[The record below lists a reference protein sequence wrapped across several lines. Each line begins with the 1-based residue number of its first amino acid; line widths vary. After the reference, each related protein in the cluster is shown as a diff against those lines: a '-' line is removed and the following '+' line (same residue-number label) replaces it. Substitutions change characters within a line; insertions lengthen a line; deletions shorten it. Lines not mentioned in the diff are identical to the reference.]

1 MRIYLAES
9 LPKVSKIEFLSLKH
23 GLFQSPIEDNLLQIV
38 EKINQCEAILVPH
51 DAYHFHENRDYI
63 NYLNQLSS
71 FKMIIY
77 SDRGDFPKHTK
88 ISNSVAIRVAINP
101 GERITNKVVIPYNIE
116 PLDFLPIRRLTKGPR
131 ISFVGY
137 LPHISPSRFKNTLQQ
152 SPLHPILGN
161 GAVVRKMCL
170 NRLKNSKFDATV
182 IKRPSYG
189 AHPGT
194 NNSIDLSRSEYL
206 GAFADSDFVLT
217 PRGDSNQSAR
227 FYEALSSGRTPILPD
242 TMIVLPKPI
251 SSNLPIRA
259 FWALTSVFSVKQ
271 LEKSVEKRWNQFLTN
286 ESYVQYQSEMKYYF
300 QNQLQ
305 FNNYIRTLFGLD
317 LRQFSEMA
325 SRSAEDRTT

>member
-23 GLFQSPIEDNLLQIV
+23 GLFQSPIESNLLQIV

-51 DAYHFHENRDYI
+51 DAYHFHKKRDYI
-63 NYLNQLSS
+63 NYLNELSS

-101 GERITNKVVIPYNIE
+101 GERVTNKVVVPYNVE
-116 PLDFLPIRRLTKGPR
+116 PLDFLPIRRLAKEPR

-137 LPHISPSRFKNTLQQ
+137 VPHISPNRFAHTLQQ

-161 GAVVRKMCL
+161 GAVVRKVSL
-170 NRLKNSKFDATV
+170 NRLKNSKFDTTV
-182 IKRPSYG
+182 IERPSYG

-194 NNSIDLSRSEYL
+194 NSSIDLSRSEFL
-206 GAFADSDFVLT
+206 RIFAESDFVLT

-251 SSNLPIRA
+251 GRNLPARV
-259 FWALTSVFSVKQ
+259 FSALTSVFSVKQ
-271 LEKSVEKRWNQFLTN
+271 LEKSVEKRWNQFLAN
-286 ESYVQYQSEMKYYF
+286 EHYVQYQSEMKYYF
-300 QNQLQ
+300 QHQLQ

-317 LRQFSEMA
+317 LQQFSEMA
-325 SRSAEDRTT
+325 SRSAQDRNR

>member
-9 LPKVSKIEFLSLKH
+9 LPKVPKIEFLSLKH
-23 GLFQSPIEDNLLQIV
+23 GLFQTPIEDNLLQIV
-38 EKINQCEAILVPH
+38 EKINQCEAIMGPH
-51 DAYHFHENRDYI
+51 DAYYFHKNRDYI
-63 NYLNQLSS
+63 NYLNKLSS

-77 SDRGDFPKHTK
+77 SDRGDFPKHTR

-101 GERITNKVVIPYNIE
+101 GETLTNKVVVPYNIE

-137 LPHISPSRFKNTLQQ
+137 VPHISPSRIVNTLQQ

-161 GAVVRKMCL
+161 GAVVRRMCL

-182 IKRPSYG
+182 IERPSYG

-194 NNSIDLSRSEYL
+194 NNAIDLSRSEYL
-206 GAFADSDFVLT
+206 RAIADSDFVLT

-242 TMIVLPKPI
+242 TLIVLPKPI
-251 SSNLPIRA
+251 SSNLPIRV

-271 LEKSVEKRWNQFLTN
+271 LEKSVEKCWNQFLAN
-286 ESYVQYQSEMKYYF
+286 EHYVQYQSEMKYYF
-300 QNQLQ
+300 QHQLQ

-317 LRQFSEMA
+317 LQQFSEMA
-325 SRSAEDRTT
+325 SRSAQDRNR